1 MHLRTVFRQA
11 KWKRRYTEHSERR
24 RLDTAEVVI
33 EGGVES
39 VLAMV
44 GLWGVGSNV
53 PNI

>member
-1 MHLRTVFRQA
+1 MQA
-11 KWKRRYTEHSERR
+11 KWKRRYMEHSER

-33 EGGVES
+33 ERGVES